1 MTVLAI
7 VHPTDLVATDLREKL
22 GQHAELWQDLRLFA
36 LYKEEVGT
44 LSEVRG
50 RPSLVA
56 ELEEDSFDH
65 VDVAFLFGSMKK
77 LRPILATIPPRTT
90 VVLHSA
96 DAELHEAFP
105 VVIGVEAGQLPED
118 KPLLSPHAAVIALSH
133 LLHPLAAFEPT
144 FAAAT
149 VFEPVS
155 ALGKEALDELFE
167 QTREVLNFQPPTS
180 NLLPRQLA
188 FNVIAGGLE
197 SSDALA
203 AQLRQ
208 VLGRED
214 LALSIEVLRAGIFH
228 GFGISLH
235 LRLDKDP
242 GLAALR
248 EALAEN
254 SVLELVEDDE
264 LLGTIDVAAR
274 EEILVGRIA
283 QVGKGVYRVWA
294 LIDNLTRGGATN
306 AFGILEALRAP
317 IS

>member
-22 GQHAELWQDLRLFA
+22 GQHLELWQDLRLFA
-36 LYKEEVGT
+36 LDKDEVGT

-50 RPSLVA
+50 RPSLVVA
-56 ELEEDSFDH
+56 LEEDSFDN
-65 VDVAFLFGSMKK
+65 VDVAFLFGDMKK
-77 LRPILATIPPRTT
+77 LRPILATIPSSTT

-96 DAELHEAFP
+96 NAEVGEGYP
-105 VVIGVEAGQLPED
+105 VVIGVEAGQLPANQ
-118 KPLLSPHAAVIALSH
+118 PLLSPHAAVIALAH
-133 LLHPLAAFEPT
+133 LLHPLAAFKPT

-155 ALGKEALDELFE
+155 ALSKEALDELFE
-167 QTREVLNFQPPTS
+167 QTREVLNFEPPTIK
-180 NLLPRQLA
+180 LLPRQMA
-188 FNVIAGGLE
+188 FNVIDGGDESALLE
-197 SSDALA
+197 

-208 VLGRED
+208 VLHQQAP
-214 LALSIEVLRAGIFH
+214 ALSIAVLRAGIFH

-235 LRLDKDP
+235 CQLADDP
-242 GLAALR
+242 GLEAVRTALD
-248 EALAEN
+248 ENPVIELAEDAN
-254 SVLELVEDDE
+254 

-274 EEILVGRIA
+274 EEILVGRVEKA
-283 QVGKGVYRVWA
+283 SSGGYRIWA

-306 AFGILEALRAP
+306 AYGILETLRAP